1 MSMAEADDNQSHPST
16 LAHGLSNAHYIDP
29 DVHARENEAVL
40 FTSWSSIRFAK
51 DIPNPGD
58 ASPVEFLGRP
68 LLLVRGKDDDLHVFE
83 NVCRHRGMVLVD
95 KPTTFKGVIRCPY
108 HSWCYGFNAALKTTP
123 HVGGPGI
130 HDHPDMDK
138 ENLGLVPVR
147 SQVWMGIIFVNISG
161 DGQAFSDYIAPVEA
175 RWSDFM
181 GKPIFH
187 AGEDSSFHL
196 EVNCNWK
203 LAIENYCE
211 SYHLPWVHPA
221 LNQYSKLEDH
231 YKIIEEAGQFSGQ
244 GTRVYAPSLDE
255 TGHRFIKFEGLPDKW
270 DTAGEYI

>member
-95 KPTTFKGVIRCPY
+95 KPTTFKGVIRCP
-108 HSWCYGFNAALKTTP
+108 
-123 HVGGPGI
+123 
-130 HDHPDMDK
+130 
-138 ENLGLVPVR
+138 
-147 SQVWMGIIFVNISG
+147 
-161 DGQAFSDYIAPVEA
+161 
-175 RWSDFM
+175 
-181 GKPIFH
+181 
-187 AGEDSSFHL
+187 
-196 EVNCNWK
+196 
-203 LAIENYCE
+203 
-211 SYHLPWVHPA
+211 
-221 LNQYSKLEDH
+221 
-231 YKIIEEAGQFSGQ
+231 
-244 GTRVYAPSLDE
+244 
-255 TGHRFIKFEGLPDKW
+255 
-270 DTAGEYI
+270 